1 MDERQ
6 NQEISLEKIDLI
18 RNRMNVGYREAREA
32 LEQSQGD
39 LVLALIQMEEKLNQE
54 ETVVEA
60 QADLWKEEIVTKGS
74 ELIEK
79 VKTLIAEGNA
89 TKIRIRQGERTI
101 LDIPV
106 LFGTAGVILL
116 PQLAAV
122 GAIAALF
129 SSVTIEVHRQGKP
142 DKKVF
147 DSSLEEEDL
156 VEQAEELVD
165 EVWQKLE
172 ETELAREA
180 EEAVEEA
187 VEEARVFAEEVIN
200 DLEDTLEEV
209 LDPEEEDPQF

>member
-79 VKTLIAEGNA
+79 VKALIAEGNA

>member
-209 LDPEEEDPQF
+209 LDPEEQDPQF